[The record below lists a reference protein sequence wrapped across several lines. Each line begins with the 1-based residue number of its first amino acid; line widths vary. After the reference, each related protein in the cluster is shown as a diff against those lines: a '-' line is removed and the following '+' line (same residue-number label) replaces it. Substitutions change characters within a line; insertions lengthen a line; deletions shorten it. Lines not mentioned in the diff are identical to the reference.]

1 MTPRGPHD
9 RLDPEE
15 RALADALARTG
26 PHGLP
31 PDALDARILAAARA
45 AATPMAATRRRVRM
59 PVVLGIAASL
69 VVAFVLVVQLR
80 PLLDPPPAPATG
92 MDGQR
97 TGVAAG
103 AAAERAAPVP
113 RRTRERPDGTAA
125 AQAEAAAV
133 GADEKGETRVD
144 MVAPP
149 VDLPARTTEATDPA
163 PAPAPAAPPPPPP
176 TAPGAAAT
184 PQAATA
190 PEAFPAPAPA
200 ADAPDVPAD
209 SAERSAR
216 LYERAAAVE
225 AEAEA
230 TATQQASE
238 PMAAADAAMAP
249 PAGDSDALA
258 ARRDAELARIRVLR
272 DAGEL
277 AAARAALAAWR
288 QRWPG
293 AEVPADLR
301 ALAE

>member
-1 MTPRGPHD
+1 
-9 RLDPEE
+9 
-15 RALADALARTG
+15 
-26 PHGLP
+26 
-31 PDALDARILAAARA
+31 
-45 AATPMAATRRRVRM
+45 MAATRRRVRM

-97 TGVAAG
+97 TGVAA
-103 AAAERAAPVP
+103 EPAAPVP
-113 RRTRERPDGTAA
+113 RRALERPDGTAA
-125 AQAEAAAV
+125 AQAGTAAV
-133 GADEKGETRVD
+133 GTDEKGETRVD

-149 VDLPARTTEATDPA
+149 VDLRARTTEATDPA

-176 TAPGAAAT
+176 TAPSAAAT

-190 PEAFPAPAPA
+190 PEAFPAPAPV